1 MTSAMRSTP
10 TFGLEAT
17 LGIPPLDLHAKKLAL
32 NSVPR
37 LFRANNWGRNPPPH
51 THRHHLW
58 KEYNTYAPNVETTEK
73 KTFRVNRLHLN
84 TTPHENPDFSV
95 YTDGSKTTQGTG
107 FGWCITQSDFAQKET
122 YAALDP
128 SASVYMAEVVALI
141 SATNQLLE
149 PEFYNKRIN
158 IWSDSLS
165 IINALSGA
173 IATNPL
179 IIELMDN
186 LVLLENNTQITL
198 NWIRGHSEKT
208 GN

>member
-1 MTSAMRSTP
+1 M
-10 TFGLEAT
+10 
-17 LGIPPLDLHAKKLAL
+17 
-32 NSVPR
+32 
-37 LFRANNWGRNPPPH
+37 
-51 THRHHLW
+51 
-58 KEYNTYAPNVETTEK
+58 ETTEK

-95 YTDGSKTTQGTG
+95 YTAVSKTTQGTG

-198 NWIRGHSEKT
+198 NWIRGHSEQT
-208 GN
+208 